1 MHDELRD
8 RYVPVDEHPLL
19 GRDRESGA
27 IVDLDH
33 EAYQKYLRAK
43 EMRQQQVE
51 KIDRLESRINM
62 FESDITDIKQLLLK
76 VLENQNGHS
85 I

>member
-1 MHDELRD
+1 MHDELKE
-8 RYVPVDEHPLL
+8 RYVPVDEHPGL

-33 EAYQKYLRAK
+33 DAYQKYLRAK
-43 EMRQQQVE
+43 ELRQQQVE
-51 KIDRLESRINM
+51 KIDRLESRINT
-62 FESDITDIKQLLLK
+62 FESDISDIKQLLLQ
-76 VLENQNGHS
+76 VLEKQNGHS

>member
-1 MHDELRD
+1 MHDELKQL
-8 RYVPVDEHPLL
+8 YIPVDAHPSL

-33 EAYQKYLRAK
+33 EAYEKYLRAK

>member
-1 MHDELRD
+1 MHDELKE
-8 RYVPVDEHPLL
+8 RYVPVDAHPSL

-33 EAYQKYLRAK
+33 DAYQKYLRAK

-51 KIDRLESRINM
+51 KIDRLESRINT
-62 FESDITDIKQLLLK
+62 FESDISDIKQLLLK

>member
-1 MHDELRD
+1 MHNELMEK
-8 RYVPVDEHPLL
+8 YIPVDEHPQL

-51 KIDRLESRINM
+51 KIDRLESRINT
-62 FESDITDIKQLLLK
+62 FESDISDIKHLLLK

>member
-1 MHDELRD
+1 MHDELKQL
-8 RYVPVDEHPLL
+8 YIPVDAHPSL

-33 EAYQKYLRAK
+33 EAYEKYLRAK

-62 FESDITDIKQLLLK
+62 FESDITDIKQLLFK

>member
-1 MHDELRD
+1 MHDELKD
-8 RYVPVDEHPLL
+8 RYVPVQEHPGL

-33 EAYQKYLRAK
+33 DAYQKYLRAK
-43 EMRQQQVE
+43 ETRQQQVE
-51 KIDRLESRINM
+51 KIERLESRINT
-62 FESDITDIKQLLLK
+62 FESDISDIKQLLLQ
-76 VLENQNGHS
+76 VLEKQNGHS

>member
-1 MHDELRD
+1 MHDELKQL
-8 RYVPVDEHPLL
+8 YIPVDAHPSL

-33 EAYQKYLRAK
+33 EAYEKYLRAK

-62 FESDITDIKQLLLK
+62 FESDITDIKQLLFK
-76 VLENQNGHS
+76 VLENQKGQS

>member
-1 MHDELRD
+1 MHDELKE
-8 RYVPVDEHPLL
+8 RYVPVDEHPGL

-33 EAYQKYLRAK
+33 DAYQKYLRAK
-43 EMRQQQVE
+43 ELRHQQVE
-51 KIDRLESRINM
+51 KIDRLESRINT
-62 FESDITDIKQLLLK
+62 FESDISDIKQLLLQ
-76 VLENQNGHS
+76 VLEKQNGHS